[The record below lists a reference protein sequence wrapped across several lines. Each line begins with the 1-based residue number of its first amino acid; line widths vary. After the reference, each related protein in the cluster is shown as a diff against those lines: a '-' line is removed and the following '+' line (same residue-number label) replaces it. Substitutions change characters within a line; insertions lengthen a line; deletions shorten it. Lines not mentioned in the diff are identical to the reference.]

1 MKRLLVL
8 FSIICLVL
16 LSQVSLAAVCISQD
30 GSGMEYDYHSYGD
43 WEKDSGTMHKKVCM
57 VCNDTIREPHGPPG
71 TEYGQTD
78 ENHYLLCSKCGDR
91 YSPTKHSFGTN
102 HKCTDCG
109 RLSKNGETHVFDS
122 TGKCKICGTGA
133 TFTIT
138 GDGSFSGLAPKE
150 AYVPW
155 DPTQYWGGGGVS
167 VTIANGV
174 LDTSDSYGSLSL
186 QEFVIS
192 EKTVPDTSYA
202 GTVSPAVSSTGLY
215 YLVGAP
221 SGPTFLY
228 GSPFAGCYISKKY
241 IDEAPVYPKVVIE
254 LYDKTDADNPVYMT
268 TTVDTNVNKGGTYV
282 VTESDIPATYS
293 FDGRDL
299 EYIEGSR
306 SDGKSR
312 TEAVTNITSD
322 VLIKAYYKAPGSDL
336 EHNITVLYKR
346 VSDGLEIKAQESYPV
361 ADGEDYVLSSDFKDP
376 IEYQGTTYT
385 YVRTDCSANYL
396 QADEVTLKQVKGD
409 VTVTRWYDVGEEET
423 EHKIT
428 VLYKRVSD
436 GLEIKDQESYT
447 VKDGEDLVLSSDF
460 RSPIVYQEETY
471 NYVKTDCSTNNLQ
484 SDEVTLKQVKSD
496 VIVTRWYDLGEGEQD
511 EEHKITVLYK
521 RVSDGVEIRDQE
533 SYTVKDGEDYV
544 LSDDFRN
551 PIEYDGVTYEYVRTD
566 CAPNYL
572 QSDEVTLKQ
581 VKSDVTVI
589 RWYDVGEEEILVPQ
603 HKVIIQYI
611 YEGKDGEELLGEIGP
626 VSVDE
631 GAYFPLDEGQKI
643 GDFAGINLQGQF
655 GESAKG
661 NFILNEEKAYID
673 STKYTV
679 PSLPD
684 NVQVN
689 NDVVIKFYYYKL
701 AEYHVR
707 VFTVTYINDMFQG
720 ANLDSDETIE
730 AILYEAITV
739 DKPEHDGEYKGSR
752 QFSPKKANL
761 MWMTEAVIK
770 SLSGASSQTITLTDD
785 DPVMYVGLCIYYQ
798 E

>member
-1 MKRLLVL
+1 
-8 FSIICLVL
+8 
-16 LSQVSLAAVCISQD
+16 
-30 GSGMEYDYHSYGD
+30 
-43 WEKDSGTMHKKVCM
+43 
-57 VCNDTIREPHGPPG
+57 
-71 TEYGQTD
+71 
-78 ENHYLLCSKCGDR
+78 
-91 YSPTKHSFGTN
+91 
-102 HKCTDCG
+102 
-109 RLSKNGETHVFDS
+109 
-122 TGKCKICGTGA
+122 
-133 TFTIT
+133 
-138 GDGSFSGLAPKE
+138 
-150 AYVPW
+150 
-155 DPTQYWGGGGVS
+155 
-167 VTIANGV
+167 
-174 LDTSDSYGSLSL
+174 
-186 QEFVIS
+186 
-192 EKTVPDTSYA
+192 
-202 GTVSPAVSSTGLY
+202 
-215 YLVGAP
+215 
-221 SGPTFLY
+221 
-228 GSPFAGCYISKKY
+228 
-241 IDEAPVYPKVVIE
+241 
-254 LYDKTDADNPVYMT
+254 
-268 TTVDTNVNKGGTYV
+268 
-282 VTESDIPATYS
+282 
-293 FDGRDL
+293 
-299 EYIEGSR
+299 
-306 SDGKSR
+306 
-312 TEAVTNITSD
+312 
-322 VLIKAYYKAPGSDL
+322 
-336 EHNITVLYKR
+336 
-346 VSDGLEIKAQESYPV
+346 
-361 ADGEDYVLSSDFKDP
+361 
-376 IEYQGTTYT
+376 
-385 YVRTDCSANYL
+385 
-396 QADEVTLKQVKGD
+396 
-409 VTVTRWYDVGEEET
+409 
-423 EHKIT
+423 
-428 VLYKRVSD
+428 
-436 GLEIKDQESYT
+436 
-447 VKDGEDLVLSSDF
+447 
-460 RSPIVYQEETY
+460 
-471 NYVKTDCSTNNLQ
+471 
-484 SDEVTLKQVKSD
+484 
-496 VIVTRWYDLGEGEQD
+496 
-511 EEHKITVLYK
+511 
-521 RVSDGVEIRDQE
+521 
-533 SYTVKDGEDYV
+533 
-544 LSDDFRN
+544 
-551 PIEYDGVTYEYVRTD
+551 
-566 CAPNYL
+566 L